1 MRILTTEQIDYIKSN
16 YTADAAE
23 AMLNPESADKVLA
36 YVERA
41 AEQGVVITYAQAF
54 WANKGTEVYFR
65 DNQLR
70 VFADSSVG
78 GLQPLNE
85 ASAKGDWREWLKRA
99 WRAVRVEGW
108 SGKEVLAK
116 KIPARIIAQCD
127 PYNSKFH
134 YNGQKVLKWDG
145 TTPIEWVVEEYA
157 SIEEAREAL
166 WKMCLKDA
174 GRNPNWAIE
183 DDDLIAAEKEELLE
197 YEEDLTEEDMPGMF
211 SWYEGEGVYYNNGNG
226 PVMLKGGEAYSND
239 PMTYR
244 VDY

>member
-1 MRILTTEQIDYIKSN
+1 MRTLNDEQIKSIREN
-16 YTADAAE
+16 YAADAAE
-23 AMLNPESADKVLA
+23 AMLNPENADQVLA

-54 WANKGTEVYFR
+54 WANKGTE
-65 DNQLR
+65 
-70 VFADSSVG
+70 
-78 GLQPLNE
+78 
-85 ASAKGDWREWLKRA
+85 RA

-108 SGKEVLAK
+108 SGKEVPAQ
-116 KIPARIIAQCD
+116 KIPARIIAHCD